1 MTRFDA
7 VNIGIA
13 TQTDAGLMVPVVRHA
28 EARDLWA
35 SAAEVAR
42 LADAARTGK
51 ATRDELSGS
60 TITITSLGPLG
71 GIVTTP
77 VINAPEVAIV
87 GVNRIVERPVVRD
100 ERDRA
105 AALDEPLVVVRP
117 PGDRRAA
124 RRGVR
129 AGAERAIWS
138 ARRCCSSNSFSLF
151 RFSCRNPD
159 QRPTRAAPARR
170 ESRRGTRRA
179 CRAFALLPVNS
190 VRSVRPMVAGR
201 FPATRPSGAGGGDR
215 DRPRQ
220 SQRARAGCQAGYRR
234 HPHRSGRR

>member
-71 GIVTTP
+71 GIVSTP

-87 GVNRIVERPVVRD
+87 GVNRIVERPVVHD
-100 ERDRA
+100 GRDRA
-105 AALDEPLVVVRP
+105 AAIDEPLVVVRP

-129 AGAERAIWS
+129 AGAARLSGVPGAAVCRIVLLAMARTMRMTMRERCKPLRAQS
-138 ARRCCSSNSFSLF
+138 RSTHPDPAGV
-151 RFSCRNPD
+151 RFCAVGG
-159 QRPTRAAPARR
+159 TAAPGHGRPVATASPFPSSRPLGFKPTPGHRFFLLHGARDD
-170 ESRRGTRRA
+170 
-179 CRAFALLPVNS
+179 V
-190 VRSVRPMVAGR
+190 
-201 FPATRPSGAGGGDR
+201 
-215 DRPRQ
+215 
-220 SQRARAGCQAGYRR
+220 
-234 HPHRSGRR
+234 